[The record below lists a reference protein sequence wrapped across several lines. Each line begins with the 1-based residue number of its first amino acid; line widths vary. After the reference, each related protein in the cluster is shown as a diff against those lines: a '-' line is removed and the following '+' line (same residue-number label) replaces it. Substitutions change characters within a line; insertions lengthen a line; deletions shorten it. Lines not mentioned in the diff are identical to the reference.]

1 MVVFVPAVSRDWK
14 YSPATFGPAMVA
26 AKRLFAASVSRAI
39 RPARAHGCAALSDCT
54 RSLMSKS
61 PEVCA

>member
-1 MVVFVPAVSRDWK
+1 MVVSVAAVTRDSK
-14 YSPATFGPAMVA
+14 YSPATFGPAIVA
-26 AKRLFAASVSRAI
+26 AKRLFAASVSRAMS
-39 RPARAHGCAALSDCT
+39 PARAHGCAELSDCT